1 MATLRAGLLA
11 AGVVAGSMIPASG
24 LAKGPVLL
32 QVFTD
37 ARSTTVASYRL
48 ERHLKEIGCPARLVF
63 EPTPDAELT
72 FRAAGRNSE
81 HTPAL
86 RAVNRNGSNP
96 VPVWVTRKT
105 SGVNSLTELE
115 GREVS
120 LVAGS
125 DPVGGSLALQAL
137 AEHGVRPARGQR
149 YEAGDFSSALGLL
162 LHNNTHA
169 AASELGL
176 VTPFLEN
183 QGLAITWQ
191 GQPVTGAG
199 WYPENPDTASS
210 ARVTDCLVALGDL
223 KRNDDRQIFQI
234 FPEWVSGFAAPESQ
248 PNKETSR

>member
-1 MATLRAGLLA
+1 ML
-11 AGVVAGSMIPASG
+11 PASG
-24 LAKGPVLL
+24 LANGPVMLL
-32 QVFTD
+32 VFTE

-48 ERHLKEIGCPARLVF
+48 ERHLKETGCQVRLVF

-72 FRAAGRNSE
+72 FRVSGGGTE
-81 HTPAL
+81 HPPAL
-86 RAVNRNGSNP
+86 RAVNRHGHNP

-105 SGVNSLTELE
+105 SGVNSLAELE

-120 LVAGS
+120 LIAGN

-137 AEHGVRPARGQR
+137 AERGVKPARGQR

-199 WYPENPDTASS
+199 WYTGPDTALS
-210 ARVTDCLVALGDL
+210 ARVTDCLVVLGGL
-223 KRNDDRQIFQI
+223 KRSDDRQIFQI
-234 FPEWVSGFAAPESQ
+234 FPEWVSGFATPESQ